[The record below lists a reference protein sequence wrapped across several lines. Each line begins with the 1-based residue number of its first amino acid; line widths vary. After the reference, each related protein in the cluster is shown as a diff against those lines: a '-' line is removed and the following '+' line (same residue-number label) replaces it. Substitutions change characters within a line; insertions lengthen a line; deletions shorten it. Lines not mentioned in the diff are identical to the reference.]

1 MQGFC
6 YTLSVSIVFS
16 LIHLTCLKEGCQYLN
31 GSVINRLTDQTFKDM
46 HFLKITT
53 EHNTKKCISTY
64 KSGKQCSLFKKK
76 MVVPDLQHPLACL
89 MKKGLLAIYL
99 CKCSLLKYL
108 NIVSSFKHVHVQD
121 S

>member
-6 YTLSVSIVFS
+6 YTVPIVFS

-31 GSVINRLTDQTFKDM
+31 RSVINRLTDQTFKHM

-64 KSGKQCSLFKKK
+64 KNPENNVVCLKKYGGPRSRTSIGLFNEEGTSCHLSL
-76 MVVPDLQHPLACL
+76 
-89 MKKGLLAIYL
+89 
-99 CKCSLLKYL
+99 
-108 NIVSSFKHVHVQD
+108 
-121 S
+121 

>member
-6 YTLSVSIVFS
+6 YTVSIVFS

-31 GSVINRLTDQTFKDM
+31 RSVINRLTDQTFKDM

-64 KSGKQCSLFKKK
+64 KSGKQCSLFKKYGGPRSK
-76 MVVPDLQHPLACL
+76 TSIALFNEEGTSCHL
-89 MKKGLLAIYL
+89 
-99 CKCSLLKYL
+99 SL
-108 NIVSSFKHVHVQD
+108 
-121 S
+121 